1 MWRGFWKKRLLTG
14 GGKMRKLKHVIG
26 KVYITKTMNRRVR
39 RTIRPREPQLVKRG
53 TEGPAEDGLG
63 VA

>member
-1 MWRGFWKKRLLTG
+1 
-14 GGKMRKLKHVIG
+14 MRKLKHVIR